1 MSDDERN
8 AEEGRWR
15 AVGRASVLLVGSL
28 VAVVGFVAATA
39 SLVAGFGV
47 AKSDALRLGVL
58 LGGLSLL
65 AGFLVLFGR
74 CPDAARSRPLAGA
87 GTAVAGVGVVLFWT
101 AEWTG
106 HVGQLPPVAVGTYA
120 LGVLA
125 LFGAGFRTV
134 PSDDGEDPRESDAFG
149 GSVESVVT
157 AADPERTSGG
167 DGDESRSN
175 DETETR

>member
-1 MSDDERN
+1 MSADGGEH
-8 AEEGRWR
+8 EEDYWR
-15 AVGRASVLLVGSL
+15 AVARASALLVGSL
-28 VAVVGFVAATA
+28 VAVVGFVAVTA

-47 AKSDALRLGVL
+47 AKSAALRLGVL

-74 CPDAARSRPLAGA
+74 CPDAARSRPLAGV

-106 HVGQLPPVAVGTYA
+106 HVGQLPPVAMGTYA

-125 LFGAGFRTV
+125 LFGAGFRTS
-134 PSDDGEDPRESDAFG
+134 PSDDDSDRRESDAFG

-157 AADPERTSGG
+157 AADPERASG
-167 DGDESRSN
+167 DGDERRSD